1 MEQPVIK
8 EGTLALID
16 TFAYLFRSYYMS
28 AKNKPL
34 TNDKGFPTG
43 LLTGLVGMVK
53 KFYKDR
59 KNMPFIVFALE
70 SQTKT
75 KRAEKLGEY
84 KQNRK
89 DAPKEMLLQIPIALE
104 WLQKMGFTCV
114 EVNGFEAD
122 DVIAS
127 LATLSPYKT
136 RIYSKDKD
144 FNQLLSDKI
153 ALFDGKTEFLAKDC
167 VEKYGILPSQ
177 FTDYQGIV
185 GDSSDNYK
193 GVKGIGSKNAKELLQ
208 QLGSLEKIY
217 ENLDLAKNLLSPKMY
232 QALIQDKGSAFL
244 SKELATLERGC
255 IKEFDFLSCAFP
267 SENPLLKIKDELKE
281 YGFISTLRD
290 LENSPT
296 PLILENTPLLDS
308 MPILENAPIL
318 DSVPILENAPILDS
332 VPASDNAPK
341 KSRMIVLESA
351 APLNAFLE
359 KLKNPNARVF
369 MRLVLNKE
377 KKVLAL
383 AFLLQDQGY
392 FLPLEEALFSP
403 FSLEFLENAFSQM
416 LQHAQIVGHD
426 LKPLLSFLKAKYQVP
441 LENIRIQDTQIL
453 AFLKNPEKVGFD
465 EVLRE
470 YLKEELIPHEKIK
483 DFKAKA
489 EKSEQLNTELNA
501 LKRLCEYFETGGL
514 EEGLLT
520 LARDIETP
528 FVKVLMDME
537 FQGFKIDAP
546 YFKRLEQEFKD
557 ELKVLERQILDLI
570 GVDFNLNSP
579 KQLGEVLY
587 EKLGLPKNKS
597 HSTDEKNLLKILDK
611 HPSIALILEYRELN
625 KLFNTY
631 TTPLLRLKDK
641 DDKIHTTFIQTGT
654 ATGRLSSHSPNLQ
667 NIPVRSPKGLLIR
680 KGFIASS
687 KEYCL
692 LGVDYSQIELRLL
705 AHFSQ
710 DKDLMEAFLK
720 GRDIHLETS
729 KALFG
734 GDLAKEKRSIAK
746 SINFGL
752 VYGMGSKKL
761 SETLNIP
768 LNEAKSYIEAYFKRF
783 PSIKDYLN
791 RMKEEIL
798 KTSKAFTLLGRYRVF
813 DFTGANDY
821 VKGNY
826 LREGVNAI
834 FQGSASDL
842 LKLGMLKVSERF
854 KNNPSVRLL
863 LQVHDEL
870 IFEIEEKNA
879 PELQQEIQRILNDE
893 VYPLRVP
900 LETSAFV
907 ANRWN
912 ELKG

>member
-1 MEQPVIK
+1 MEEPVIK

-16 TFAYLFRSYYMS
+16 TFAYLFRSYYMG

-34 TNDKGFPTG
+34 TNVKGFPTG

-53 KFYKDR
+53 KFYKDK

-114 EVNGFEAD
+114 EVSGFEAD

-208 QLGSLEKIY
+208 RLGSLEKIY

-232 QALIQDKGSAFL
+232 QALIQDKESAFL

-255 IKEFDFLSCAFP
+255 IKEFDFSSCAFP

-290 LENSPT
+290 LENSPM
-296 PLILENTPLLDS
+296 PLILDNTPT
-308 MPILENAPIL
+308 
-318 DSVPILENAPILDS
+318 
-332 VPASDNAPK
+332 SDNAPK
-341 KSRMIVLESA
+341 KSRLIVLENTAFLS
-351 APLNAFLE
+351 AFLE
-359 KLKNPNARVF
+359 KLKNSNARIF
-369 MRLVLNKE
+369 MRLVLDKE

-383 AFLLQDQGY
+383 AFLYEDQGY

-403 FSLEFLENAFSQM
+403 FSLEFLQNAFFKM
-416 LQHAQIVGHD
+416 LQHAQIIGHD
-426 LKPLLSFLKAKYQVP
+426 LKPLLSFLKAKYQVS
-441 LENIRIQDTQIL
+441 LEDIRIQDTQIL

-465 EVLRE
+465 EVLKQ
-470 YLKEELIPHEKIK
+470 YLKEEWIPHEKIK
-483 DFKAKA
+483 DFKTKSKA
-489 EKSEQLNTELNA
+489 GKLEQLDRELNA
-501 LKRLCEYFETGGL
+501 LKRLCEYFEKGGL
-514 EEGLLT
+514 EEGLLA
-520 LARDIETP
+520 LAREVETP
-528 FVKVLMDME
+528 FMKVLMGME
-537 FQGFKIDAP
+537 FQGFKIDAS
-546 YFKRLEQEFKD
+546 YFKHLEQEFKN
-557 ELKVLERQILDLI
+557 ELHVLERQILELI

-579 KQLGEVLY
+579 KQLSEILY
-587 EKLGLPKNKS
+587 EKLELPKNKS
-597 HSTDEKNLLKILDK
+597 HSTDEKSLLKILDK

-710 DKDLMEAFLK
+710 DKDLMDAFLK

-734 GDLAKEKRSIAK
+734 EDLAKEKRSIAK

-768 LNEAKSYIEAYFKRF
+768 LNEAKSYTEAYFRRF

-821 VKGNY
+821 IKGNY

-879 PELQQEIQRILNDE
+879 LELQQEIQRILNDE

-900 LETSAFV
+900 LETSAFI
-907 ANRWN
+907 AKRWN

>member
-28 AKNKPL
+28 AKTKPL

-296 PLILENTPLLDS
+296 PLIVENTP
-308 MPILENAPIL
+308 ILNNAPTS
-318 DSVPILENAPILDS
+318 DSV
-332 VPASDNAPK
+332 PK
-341 KSRMIVLESA
+341 KSRLIVLENT
-351 APLNAFLE
+351 APLSVFLE

-369 MRLVLNKE
+369 MRLVLDKD
-377 KKVLAL
+377 KKILAL

-403 FSLEFLENAFSQM
+403 FSLEFLQNAFSQI
-416 LQHAQIVGHD
+416 LQHAQIIGHD
-426 LKPLLSFLKAKYQVP
+426 LKPLLSFLKAKYQVS

-465 EVLRE
+465 EVLKE
-470 YLKEELIPHEKIK
+470 YLKEYLIPHEKIK
-483 DFKAKA
+483 DFKTKA
-489 EKSEQLNTELNA
+489 EKLELLSVELNA
-501 LKRLCEYFETGGL
+501 LKRLCEYFEKGGL
-514 EEGLLT
+514 EENLLS
-520 LARDIETP
+520 LARGIETP
-528 FVKVLMDME
+528 FMKVLMGME

-557 ELKVLERQILDLI
+557 ELNILECQILDLI

-587 EKLGLPKNKS
+587 DKLGLPKNKS

-611 HPSIALILEYRELN
+611 HPSIPLILEYRELN

-768 LNEAKSYIEAYFKRF
+768 LSEAKSYIEAYFKRF

-900 LETSAFV
+900 LETSAFI
-907 ANRWN
+907 AKRWN

>member
-1 MEQPVIK
+1 MEEPVIK

-53 KFYKDR
+53 KFYKDK

-104 WLQKMGFTCV
+104 WLQKMGFICV
-114 EVNGFEAD
+114 EVSGFEAD

-153 ALFDGKTEFLAKDC
+153 ALFDGKTEFLVKDC

-185 GDSSDNYK
+185 GDSSDNYR

-208 QLGSLEKIY
+208 RLGSLEKIY

-255 IKEFDFLSCAFP
+255 IKEFDFSSCAFP

-296 PLILENTPLLDS
+296 PLILDNAPLL
-308 MPILENAPIL
+308 
-318 DSVPILENAPILDS
+318 
-332 VPASDNAPK
+332 DNAPK
-341 KSRMIVLESA
+341 KSRLIVLENTAFLS
-351 APLNAFLE
+351 AFLE
-359 KLKNPNARVF
+359 KLKKTNARIF
-369 MRLVLNKE
+369 MRLVLDKE

-383 AFLLQDQGY
+383 AFLYENQGY

-403 FSLEFLENAFSQM
+403 FSLEFLQNAFFKI
-416 LQHAQIVGHD
+416 LQHAQIIGHD
-426 LKPLLSFLKAKYQVP
+426 LKPLLSFLKAKYQVS

-465 EVLRE
+465 EVLKE
-470 YLKEELIPHEKIK
+470 YLKEELVPHEKIK
-483 DFKAKA
+483 DFKTKSKA
-489 EKSEQLNTELNA
+489 VKLEQLDMELNA
-501 LKRLCEYFETGGL
+501 LKRLCEYFEKGGL
-514 EEGLLT
+514 EEGLLA
-520 LARDIETP
+520 LAREVETP
-528 FVKVLMDME
+528 FVKVLMGME

-546 YFKRLEQEFKD
+546 YFKRLEQEFKN
-557 ELKVLERQILDLI
+557 ELHVLERQILELI
-570 GVDFNLNSP
+570 GANFNLNSP
-579 KQLGEVLY
+579 KQLSEVLY
-587 EKLGLPKNKS
+587 EKLELPKNKS
-597 HSTDEKNLLKILDK
+597 RSTDEKSLLKILDK

-710 DKDLMEAFLK
+710 DKDLMDAFLK

-900 LETSAFV
+900 LETSAFI
-907 ANRWN
+907 AKRWN

>member
-75 KRAEKLGEY
+75 KRSEKLGEY

-153 ALFDGKTEFLAKDC
+153 ALFDGKTEFLVKDC

-193 GVKGIGSKNAKELLQ
+193 GIKGIGSKNAKELLQ
-208 QLGSLEKIY
+208 RLGSLEKIY
-217 ENLDLAKNLLSPKMY
+217 ENLGLAKNLLSPKMY
-232 QALIQDKGSAFL
+232 QALIQDKESAFL

-296 PLILENTPLLDS
+296 PLILEN
-308 MPILENAPIL
+308 A
-318 DSVPILENAPILDS
+318 
-332 VPASDNAPK
+332 PASDSAPK
-341 KSRMIVLESA
+341 KSYLIVLENT
-351 APLNAFLE
+351 APLSMFLE

-369 MRLVLNKE
+369 MRLVLDKE

-383 AFLLQDQGY
+383 AFLYEDQGY

-403 FSLEFLENAFSQM
+403 FSLEFLQNAFSQM
-416 LQHAQIVGHD
+416 LQHAQIIGHD
-426 LKPLLSFLKAKYQVP
+426 LKPLLSFLKAKYQVS

-465 EVLRE
+465 EVLKE
-470 YLKEELIPHEKIK
+470 YLKEELVPHEKIK
-483 DFKAKA
+483 DFKIKA
-489 EKSEQLNTELNA
+489 EKLELLSVELNA
-501 LKRLCEYFETGGL
+501 LKRLCEYFEKGGL
-514 EEGLLT
+514 EENLLSW
-520 LARDIETP
+520 AREVETP
-528 FVKVLMDME
+528 FMKVLMGME

-546 YFKRLEQEFKD
+546 YFKRLEQEFKN
-557 ELKVLERQILDLI
+557 ELHVLERQILDLI
-570 GVDFNLNSP
+570 GMDFNLNSP

-587 EKLGLPKNKS
+587 DKLGLSKNKS

-734 GDLAKEKRSIAK
+734 EELAKEKRSIAK

-768 LNEAKSYIEAYFKRF
+768 LSEAKSYIEAYFKRF

-791 RMKEEIL
+791 GMREEIL

-813 DFTGANDY
+813 DFTGVNDY

-879 PELQQEIQRILNDE
+879 LELQQEIQRILNDE

-900 LETSAFV
+900 LETSTFV
-907 ANRWN
+907 AKRWN
-912 ELKG
+912 ELKD

>member
-208 QLGSLEKIY
+208 RLGSLEKIY

-232 QALIQDKGSAFL
+232 QALIHDKGSAFL

-290 LENSPT
+290 LENSP
-296 PLILENTPLLDS
+296 LIV
-308 MPILENAPIL
+308 ENAPIS
-318 DSVPILENAPILDS
+318 DSVPILENAPALDS
-332 VPASDNAPK
+332 APK
-341 KSRMIVLESA
+341 KSCMIVLESA
-351 APLNAFLE
+351 EPLSMFLE

-369 MRLVLNKE
+369 MRLVLDKE

-403 FSLEFLENAFSQM
+403 FSLEFLQNAFSQI
-416 LQHAQIVGHD
+416 LQHAQIIGHD

-453 AFLKNPEKVGFD
+453 AFLKNPERVGFD

-470 YLKEELIPHEKIK
+470 YLKEDLIPHEKIK
-483 DFKAKA
+483 DFKTTSKA
-489 EKSEQLNTELNA
+489 EKLELLSVELNA
-501 LKRLCEYFETGGL
+501 LKRLCEYFEKGGL
-514 EEGLLT
+514 EEGLLA
-520 LARDIETP
+520 LAREVETP
-528 FVKVLMDME
+528 FMKVLMGME

-546 YFKRLEQEFKD
+546 YFKRLEQEFKN
-557 ELKVLERQILDLI
+557 ELNVLERQILDLI
-570 GVDFNLNSP
+570 GMDFNLNSP

-587 EKLGLPKNKS
+587 DKLGLPKNKS

-611 HPSIALILEYRELN
+611 HPSIPLILEYRELN

-791 RMKEEIL
+791 GMKEEIL

-879 PELQQEIQRILNDE
+879 IELQQEIQRILNDE

-907 ANRWN
+907 ASRWN

>member
-1 MEQPVIK
+1 MEEPVIK

-114 EVNGFEAD
+114 EVSGFEAD

-153 ALFDGKTEFLAKDC
+153 TLFDGKTEFLAKDC

-208 QLGSLEKIY
+208 RLGSLEKIY

-232 QALIQDKGSAFL
+232 QALIQDKESAFL

-296 PLILENTPLLDS
+296 PLILDNTPLLDNTS
-308 MPILENAPIL
+308 
-318 DSVPILENAPILDS
+318 
-332 VPASDNAPK
+332 ASDNAPK
-341 KSRMIVLESA
+341 KSRMIVLENTE
-351 APLNAFLE
+351 PLSAFLE
-359 KLKNPNARVF
+359 KLKKTNARIF
-369 MRLVLNKE
+369 MRLALDKE

-383 AFLLQDQGY
+383 AFLLEDQGY

-403 FSLEFLENAFSQM
+403 FSLEFLQNAFSQM
-416 LQHAQIVGHD
+416 LQHAQIIGHD
-426 LKPLLSFLKAKYQVP
+426 LKPLLSFLKAKYQVS

-465 EVLRE
+465 EVLKE
-470 YLKEELIPHEKIK
+470 YLKEEWIPHEKIK
-483 DFKAKA
+483 DFKTKSKA
-489 EKSEQLNTELNA
+489 GKLEQLDMELNA
-501 LKRLCEYFETGGL
+501 LKRLCEYFEQGGL
-514 EEGLLT
+514 EENLLA
-520 LARDIETP
+520 LAREVETP
-528 FVKVLMDME
+528 FIKVLMGME

-546 YFKRLEQEFKD
+546 YFKRLEQEFKN
-557 ELKVLERQILDLI
+557 ELHVLERQILELI

-579 KQLGEVLY
+579 KQLSEILY
-587 EKLGLPKNKS
+587 EKLELPQNKS
-597 HSTDEKNLLKILDK
+597 HSTDEKSLLKILDK

-710 DKDLMEAFLK
+710 DRDLMDAFLK

-734 GDLAKEKRSIAK
+734 EDLAKEKRSIAK

-821 VKGNY
+821 IKGNY

-879 PELQQEIQRILNDE
+879 LELQQEIQRILNDE

-900 LETSAFV
+900 LETSAFM
-907 ANRWN
+907 AKRWN

>member
-34 TNDKGFPTG
+34 TNVKGFPTG

-122 DVIAS
+122 DVIAT

-193 GVKGIGSKNAKELLQ
+193 GIKGIGSKNAKELLQ

-296 PLILENTPLLDS
+296 PLIV
-308 MPILENAPIL
+308 ENAPIS
-318 DSVPILENAPILDS
+318 DSTLILDN
-332 VPASDNAPK
+332 VPTLDNAPK

-351 APLNAFLE
+351 EPLSMFLE

-369 MRLVLNKE
+369 MRLVLDKE

-416 LQHAQIVGHD
+416 LQHACIIGHD
-426 LKPLLSFLKAKYQVP
+426 LKPLLSFLKAKYQVS
-441 LENIRIQDTQIL
+441 LENIHIQDTQIL

-470 YLKEELIPHEKIK
+470 YLKEDLILHEKIK
-483 DFKAKA
+483 DFKTTSKA
-489 EKSEQLNTELNA
+489 EKLELLSVELSA
-501 LKRLCEYFETGGL
+501 LKRLCEYFEKGGL
-514 EEGLLT
+514 EEGLLA
-520 LARDIETP
+520 LASGVETP
-528 FVKVLMDME
+528 FMKVLMGME

-546 YFKRLEQEFKD
+546 YFKRLEQEFKN
-557 ELKVLERQILDLI
+557 ELHVLERQILDLI

-587 EKLGLPKNKS
+587 DKLGLPKNKS

-734 GDLAKEKRSIAK
+734 EDLAKEKRSIAK

-821 VKGNY
+821 IKGNY

>member
-1 MEQPVIK
+1 MEEPVIK

-53 KFYKDR
+53 KFYKDK

-70 SQTKT
+70 SQIKT

-104 WLQKMGFTCV
+104 WLQKMGFVCV
-114 EVNGFEAD
+114 EVSGFEAD

-208 QLGSLEKIY
+208 RLGSLEKIY

-232 QALIQDKGSAFL
+232 QALIQDKESAFL

-255 IKEFDFLSCAFP
+255 IKEFDFSSCAFP

-281 YGFISTLRD
+281 YSFISTLRD

-296 PLILENTPLLDS
+296 PLILDNAPLLENTP
-308 MPILENAPIL
+308 
-318 DSVPILENAPILDS
+318 
-332 VPASDNAPK
+332 ASENAPK
-341 KSRMIVLESA
+341 KSRMIVLENTELLS
-351 APLNAFLE
+351 AFLE
-359 KLKNPNARVF
+359 KLKKTNARIF
-369 MRLVLNKE
+369 MRLVLDKE

-383 AFLLQDQGY
+383 AFLLEDQGY

-403 FSLEFLENAFSQM
+403 FSLEFLQNAFFKM
-416 LQHAQIVGHD
+416 LQHAQIIGHD
-426 LKPLLSFLKAKYQVP
+426 LKPLLSFLKAKYQVS
-441 LENIRIQDTQIL
+441 LEDIRIQDTQIL

-465 EVLRE
+465 EVLKQ

-483 DFKAKA
+483 DFKTKSKA
-489 EKSEQLNTELNA
+489 EKLEQLDMELNA
-501 LKRLCEYFETGGL
+501 LKRLCEYFEKGGL
-514 EEGLLT
+514 EEGLLA
-520 LARDIETP
+520 LAREVETP
-528 FVKVLMDME
+528 FVKVLMGME

-546 YFKRLEQEFKD
+546 YFKRLEQEFKN
-557 ELKVLERQILDLI
+557 ELHVLERQILELI

-579 KQLGEVLY
+579 KQLSEILY
-587 EKLGLPKNKS
+587 EKLELPQNKS
-597 HSTDEKNLLKILDK
+597 HSTDEKSLLKILDK

-710 DKDLMEAFLK
+710 DKDLMDAFLK

-734 GDLAKEKRSIAK
+734 EDLAKEKRSIAK

-821 VKGNY
+821 IKGNY

-879 PELQQEIQRILNDE
+879 LELQQEIQRILNDE

-900 LETSAFV
+900 LETSAFI
-907 ANRWN
+907 AKRWN

>member
-53 KFYKDR
+53 KFYKDK

-70 SQTKT
+70 SQIKT

-114 EVNGFEAD
+114 EVSGFEAD

-290 LENSPT
+290 LENSPA
-296 PLILENTPLLDS
+296 PLILD
-308 MPILENAPIL
+308 NAPAL
-318 DSVPILENAPILDS
+318 DNAPTL
-332 VPASDNAPK
+332 DNAPK

-351 APLNAFLE
+351 APLSAFLE
-359 KLKNPNARVF
+359 KLEKTNARIF
-369 MRLVLNKE
+369 MRLVLDKE

-383 AFLLQDQGY
+383 AFLYENQGY

-403 FSLEFLENAFSQM
+403 FSSEFLQNAFSQM
-416 LQHAQIVGHD
+416 LQHAQIIGHD
-426 LKPLLSFLKAKYQVP
+426 LKPLLSFLKAKYQVS

-465 EVLRE
+465 EVLKE
-470 YLKEELIPHEKIK
+470 YLKEELILHETIK
-483 DFKAKA
+483 DFKTKSKA
-489 EKSEQLNTELNA
+489 EKSEQLGMELNA
-501 LKRLCEYFETGGL
+501 LKRLCAYFEKGGL
-514 EEGLLT
+514 EEGLLA
-520 LARDIETP
+520 LAREVETP
-528 FVKVLMDME
+528 FMKVLMGME
-537 FQGFKIDAP
+537 FQGFKIDVP
-546 YFKRLEQEFKD
+546 YFKRLEQEFKN
-557 ELKVLERQILDLI
+557 ELHVLERQILDLI

-579 KQLGEVLY
+579 KQLSEILY
-587 EKLGLPKNKS
+587 ERLELPQNKS
-597 HSTDEKNLLKILDK
+597 HSTDEKSLLKILDK

-667 NIPVRSPKGLLIR
+667 NIPVRSSKGLLIR

-734 GDLAKEKRSIAK
+734 EELAKEKRSIAK

-879 PELQQEIQRILNDE
+879 LELQQEIQRILNDE

-907 ANRWN
+907 AKRWN

>member
-75 KRAEKLGEY
+75 KRSEKLGEY

-104 WLQKMGFTCV
+104 WLQKMGFVCV

-208 QLGSLEKIY
+208 RLGSLEKIY

-255 IKEFDFLSCAFP
+255 IKEFDFLSCTFP

-290 LENSPT
+290 LENSP
-296 PLILENTPLLDS
+296 LIVD
-308 MPILENAPIL
+308 NAPIL
-318 DSVPILENAPILDS
+318 DNASAL
-332 VPASDNAPK
+332 DNAPK
-341 KSRMIVLESA
+341 KSCMIVLENT
-351 APLNAFLE
+351 APFSMFLE

-369 MRLVLNKE
+369 MRLVLDKD
-377 KKVLAL
+377 KKILAL
-383 AFLLQDQGY
+383 AFLSQDQGY

-416 LQHAQIVGHD
+416 LKHAQIIGHD
-426 LKPLLSFLKAKYQVP
+426 LKPLLSFLKAKYQVS

-465 EVLRE
+465 EALKE
-470 YLKEELIPHEKIK
+470 YLKEDLIPHEKIK
-483 DFKAKA
+483 DFKTKA
-489 EKSEQLNTELNA
+489 EKLELLSVELNA

-514 EEGLLT
+514 EEDLLT
-520 LARDIETP
+520 LAKEIETP
-528 FVKVLMDME
+528 FMKVLMGME

-546 YFKRLEQEFKD
+546 YFKRLEQEFKN
-557 ELKVLERQILDLI
+557 ELHVLERQILDLI

-579 KQLGEVLY
+579 KQLSEILY

-761 SETLNIP
+761 SETLNIS

-821 VKGNY
+821 IKGNY

-854 KNNPSVRLL
+854 KNNLSVRLL

-900 LETSAFV
+900 LETSAFI
-907 ANRWN
+907 AKRWN

>member
-28 AKNKPL
+28 AKTKPL
-34 TNDKGFPTG
+34 TNVKGFPTG

-53 KFYKDR
+53 KFYKDK

-114 EVNGFEAD
+114 EVSGFEAD

-217 ENLDLAKNLLSPKMY
+217 ENLELAKNLLSPKMY

-255 IKEFDFLSCAFP
+255 IQEFDFLSCAFP

-296 PLILENTPLLDS
+296 PFIV
-308 MPILENAPIL
+308 ENAPTL
-318 DSVPILENAPILDS
+318 DNASALE
-332 VPASDNAPK
+332 NAPK
-341 KSRMIVLESA
+341 KSCMIVLESA
-351 APLNAFLE
+351 EPLSMFLE
-359 KLKNPNARVF
+359 KLKNSNARVF
-369 MRLVLNKE
+369 ARLVLNKE

-383 AFLLQDQGY
+383 AFLLQEQGY

-403 FSLEFLENAFSQM
+403 FSLEFLQNAFSQM
-416 LQHAQIVGHD
+416 LQHACIIGHD
-426 LKPLLSFLKAKYQVP
+426 LKPLLSFLKAKYQVS

-470 YLKEELIPHEKIK
+470 YLKEELVPHEKIK
-483 DFKAKA
+483 DFKTKSKV
-489 EKSEQLNTELNA
+489 EKLELLSMELNA
-501 LKRLCEYFETGGL
+501 LKRLCEYFEKGGL
-514 EEGLLT
+514 EEGLLA
-520 LARDIETP
+520 LASGVETP
-528 FVKVLMDME
+528 FMKVLMGME
-537 FQGFKIDAP
+537 FQGFKIDAL
-546 YFKRLEQEFKD
+546 YFKRLEQEFKN
-557 ELKVLERQILDLI
+557 ELHVLERQILDLI

-579 KQLGEVLY
+579 KQLSEVLY
-587 EKLGLPKNKS
+587 ERLGLPKNKS

-761 SETLNIP
+761 SETLNIS

-813 DFTGANDY
+813 DFNGVNDY
-821 VKGNY
+821 IKGNY

>member
-1 MEQPVIK
+1 MEEPVIK

-53 KFYKDR
+53 KFYKDK

-167 VEKYGILPSQ
+167 VKKYGILPSQ

-208 QLGSLEKIY
+208 RLGSLEKIY

-232 QALIQDKGSAFL
+232 QALIQDKESAFL

-255 IKEFDFLSCAFP
+255 IKEFDFSSCAFP

-296 PLILENTPLLDS
+296 ALILDNTPLLDNT
-308 MPILENAPIL
+308 L
-318 DSVPILENAPILDS
+318 
-332 VPASDNAPK
+332 ASDSTPK
-341 KSRMIVLESA
+341 KSRLIVLENT
-351 APLNAFLE
+351 APLSAFLE
-359 KLKNPNARVF
+359 KLENSNARIF
-369 MRLVLNKE
+369 MRLVLDKE

-383 AFLLQDQGY
+383 AFLLEDQGY

-403 FSLEFLENAFSQM
+403 FSLEFLQNAFSQM

-465 EVLRE
+465 EVLKE
-470 YLKEELIPHEKIK
+470 YLKEDLIPHEKIK

-489 EKSEQLNTELNA
+489 EKLELLSVELNA
-501 LKRLCEYFETGGL
+501 LKRLCEYFEKGGL
-514 EEGLLT
+514 EENLLA
-520 LARDIETP
+520 LARGVETP
-528 FVKVLMDME
+528 FMKVLMGME

-587 EKLGLPKNKS
+587 EKLGLHQNKS
-597 HSTDEKNLLKILDK
+597 RSTDEKSLLKILDK

-734 GDLAKEKRSIAK
+734 EDLAKKKRSIAK

-761 SETLNIP
+761 SETLNIS

-821 VKGNY
+821 IKGNY

-834 FQGSASDL
+834 FQGSTSDL

-879 PELQQEIQRILNDE
+879 LELQQEIQRILNDE

>member
-114 EVNGFEAD
+114 EMSGFEAD

-153 ALFDGKTEFLAKDC
+153 TLFDGKTEFLAKDC

-193 GVKGIGSKNAKELLQ
+193 GVKGIGNKNAKELLQ

-232 QALIQDKGSAFL
+232 QALIQDKESAFL
-244 SKELATLERGC
+244 SKELATLEREC
-255 IKEFDFLSCAFP
+255 IKEFDFSSCAFP

-290 LENSPT
+290 LENSP
-296 PLILENTPLLDS
+296 LIVENAPTLDNA
-308 MPILENAPIL
+308 PALDNAPIL
-318 DSVPILENAPILDS
+318 
-332 VPASDNAPK
+332 DNAPK

-351 APLNAFLE
+351 EPLSMFLE

-369 MRLVLNKE
+369 ARLVLDKE

-403 FSLEFLENAFSQM
+403 FSLEFLQNAFSQI
-416 LQHAQIVGHD
+416 LQHACIIGHD
-426 LKPLLSFLKAKYQVP
+426 LKPLLSFLKAKYQVS

-465 EVLRE
+465 EALKE
-470 YLKEELIPHEKIK
+470 YLKEDLIPHEKIK
-483 DFKAKA
+483 DFKTTSKA
-489 EKSEQLNTELNA
+489 EKSELLSVELNA
-501 LKRLCEYFETGGL
+501 LKRLCEYFEKGGL

-520 LARDIETP
+520 LASGIETP
-528 FVKVLMDME
+528 FVKVLMGME

-546 YFKRLEQEFKD
+546 YFKRLEQEFKN
-557 ELKVLERQILDLI
+557 ELNVLERQILDLI

-579 KQLGEVLY
+579 KQLSEVLY

-611 HPSIALILEYRELN
+611 HPSIPLILEYRELN

-734 GDLAKEKRSIAK
+734 EDLAKEKRSIAK

-768 LNEAKSYIEAYFKRF
+768 LSEAKSYIEAYFKRF

-791 RMKEEIL
+791 GMREEIL

-900 LETSAFV
+900 LETSAFI
-907 ANRWN
+907 AKRWN

>member
-53 KFYKDR
+53 KFYKDK

-104 WLQKMGFTCV
+104 WLQKMGFVCV

-208 QLGSLEKIY
+208 RLGSLEKIY

-232 QALIQDKGSAFL
+232 QALIQDKESAFL

-255 IKEFDFLSCAFP
+255 IKEFDFSSCAFP

-296 PLILENTPLLDS
+296 PLILENTPLL
-308 MPILENAPIL
+308 E
-318 DSVPILENAPILDS
+318 
-332 VPASDNAPK
+332 NAPK
-341 KSRMIVLESA
+341 KSRMIVLENTE
-351 APLNAFLE
+351 PLSAFLE
-359 KLKNPNARVF
+359 KLKKTNARIF
-369 MRLVLNKE
+369 MRLVLDKE

-383 AFLLQDQGY
+383 AFLLEDQGY

-403 FSLEFLENAFSQM
+403 FSLEFLQNAFSQM
-416 LQHAQIVGHD
+416 LQHVQIIGHD
-426 LKPLLSFLKAKYQVP
+426 LKPLLSFLKAKYQVS
-441 LENIRIQDTQIL
+441 LENICIQDTQIL

-465 EVLRE
+465 EVLKE
-470 YLKEELIPHEKIK
+470 YLKEEWIPHEKIK
-483 DFKAKA
+483 DFKTKSKA
-489 EKSEQLNTELNA
+489 GKLEQLDMELNA
-501 LKRLCEYFETGGL
+501 LKRLCEYFEKGGL
-514 EEGLLT
+514 EENLLA
-520 LARDIETP
+520 LAREVETP
-528 FVKVLMDME
+528 FIKVLMGME

-546 YFKRLEQEFKD
+546 YFKRLEQEFKN
-557 ELKVLERQILDLI
+557 ELHALERQILDLI

-579 KQLGEVLY
+579 KQLSEILY
-587 EKLGLPKNKS
+587 EKLELPKNKS
-597 HSTDEKNLLKILDK
+597 HSTDEKSLLKILDK

-734 GDLAKEKRSIAK
+734 EDLAKKKRSIAK

-761 SETLNIP
+761 SETLNIS

-821 VKGNY
+821 IKGNY

-879 PELQQEIQRILNDE
+879 LELQQEIQRILNDE

-900 LETSAFV
+900 LETSAFM
-907 ANRWN
+907 AKRWN

>member
-1 MEQPVIK
+1 MEQPVVK

-53 KFYKDR
+53 KFYKDK

-193 GVKGIGSKNAKELLQ
+193 GIKGIGSKNAKELLQ
-208 QLGSLEKIY
+208 RLGSLEKIY

-290 LENSPT
+290 LENSP
-296 PLILENTPLLDS
+296 LILDNATASENAPTSDNAPT
-308 MPILENAPIL
+308 LENAPTS
-318 DSVPILENAPILDS
+318 DSAPAL
-332 VPASDNAPK
+332 DNAPK
-341 KSRMIVLESA
+341 KSHLIVLESA
-351 APLNAFLE
+351 EPLSMFLE

-369 MRLVLNKE
+369 MRLVLDKE

-403 FSLEFLENAFSQM
+403 FSLEFLQNAFSQI
-416 LQHAQIVGHD
+416 LQHACIIGHD
-426 LKPLLSFLKAKYQVP
+426 LKPLLSFLKAKYQVS

-465 EVLRE
+465 EVLKE
-470 YLKEELIPHEKIK
+470 YLKEDLIPHEKIK
-483 DFKAKA
+483 DFKTTSKA
-489 EKSEQLNTELNA
+489 EKLEQLDMELNA
-501 LKRLCEYFETGGL
+501 LKRLCEYFEKGGL
-514 EEGLLT
+514 EENLLS
-520 LARDIETP
+520 LAREIETP
-528 FVKVLMDME
+528 FVKVLMGME

-546 YFKRLEQEFKD
+546 YFKRLEQEFKN
-557 ELKVLERQILDLI
+557 ELHVLERQILDLI

-587 EKLGLPKNKS
+587 EKLELPKNKS
-597 HSTDEKNLLKILDK
+597 HSTDEKSLLKILDK

-710 DKDLMEAFLK
+710 DKDLMDAFLK

-813 DFTGANDY
+813 DFTGVNDY
-821 VKGNY
+821 IKGNY

>member
-34 TNDKGFPTG
+34 TNIKGFPTG

-208 QLGSLEKIY
+208 RLGSLEKIY

-232 QALIQDKGSAFL
+232 QALIQDKASAFL
-244 SKELATLERGC
+244 SKELATLQRGC
-255 IKEFDFLSCAFP
+255 IQEFDFLSCAFP
-267 SENPLLKIKDELKE
+267 SENPLLKIKDELKK

-290 LENSPT
+290 LENSP
-296 PLILENTPLLDS
+296 LIA
-308 MPILENAPIL
+308 ENAPIL
-318 DSVPILENAPILDS
+318 DSTPASDNASALDNA
-332 VPASDNAPK
+332 PASDNAPK
-341 KSRMIVLESA
+341 KSRMIVLENTALLS
-351 APLNAFLE
+351 AFLE

-369 MRLVLNKE
+369 MRLVLDKD

-383 AFLLQDQGY
+383 AFLFKDQGY

-416 LQHAQIVGHD
+416 LQHVQIVGHD

-465 EVLRE
+465 EVLKE

-483 DFKAKA
+483 DFKTTSKA
-489 EKSEQLNTELNA
+489 EKLELLSVELNA
-501 LKRLCEYFETGGL
+501 LKRLCEYFEKGGL

-528 FVKVLMDME
+528 FMKVLMGME

-546 YFKRLEQEFKD
+546 YFKRLEQEFKN

-587 EKLGLPKNKS
+587 EKLELPKNKS
-597 HSTDEKNLLKILDK
+597 HSTDEKSLLKILDK

-734 GDLAKEKRSIAK
+734 GELAKEKRSIAK

-813 DFTGANDY
+813 DFTGVNDY
-821 VKGNY
+821 IKGNY

>member
-1 MEQPVIK
+1 MEEPVIK

-114 EVNGFEAD
+114 EVSGFEAD

-208 QLGSLEKIY
+208 RLGSLEKIY
-217 ENLDLAKNLLSPKMY
+217 ENLDLVKNLLSPKMY

-255 IKEFDFLSCAFP
+255 IKEFDFSSCAFP

-296 PLILENTPLLDS
+296 PLILDNAPLLENT
-308 MPILENAPIL
+308 
-318 DSVPILENAPILDS
+318 
-332 VPASDNAPK
+332 PASDNAPK
-341 KSRMIVLESA
+341 KSRLIVLENIE
-351 APLNAFLE
+351 PLSAFLE
-359 KLKNPNARVF
+359 KLEKTNARIF
-369 MRLVLNKE
+369 MRLVLDKE

-383 AFLLQDQGY
+383 AFLLEDQGY

-403 FSLEFLENAFSQM
+403 FSLEFLQNAFFKM
-416 LQHAQIVGHD
+416 LQHAQIIGHD
-426 LKPLLSFLKAKYQVP
+426 LKPLLSFLKAKYQVS

-465 EVLRE
+465 EVLKE
-470 YLKEELIPHEKIK
+470 YLKEEWIPHEKIK
-483 DFKAKA
+483 DFKTKSKA
-489 EKSEQLNTELNA
+489 GKLEQLDMELNA
-501 LKRLCEYFETGGL
+501 LKRLCEYFEKGGL
-514 EEGLLT
+514 EEGLLA
-520 LARDIETP
+520 LAREVETP
-528 FVKVLMDME
+528 FVKVLMGME

-546 YFKRLEQEFKD
+546 YFKRLEQEFKN
-557 ELKVLERQILDLI
+557 ELHVLERQILDLI

-579 KQLGEVLY
+579 KQLSEILY
-587 EKLGLPKNKS
+587 EKLELPKNKS
-597 HSTDEKNLLKILDK
+597 RSTDEKSLLKILDK

-710 DKDLMEAFLK
+710 DKDLMDAFLK

-734 GDLAKEKRSIAK
+734 EDLAKEKRSIAK

-813 DFTGANDY
+813 DFTGTNDY
-821 VKGNY
+821 IKGNY

-879 PELQQEIQRILNDE
+879 LELQQEIQRILNDE

-900 LETSAFV
+900 LETSTFM

>member
-1 MEQPVIK
+1 MEEPVIK

-53 KFYKDR
+53 KFYKDK

-114 EVNGFEAD
+114 EVSGFEAD

-208 QLGSLEKIY
+208 RLGSLEKIY

-255 IKEFDFLSCAFP
+255 IKEFDFSSCAFP

-296 PLILENTPLLDS
+296 PLILDNTPL
-308 MPILENAPIL
+308 
-318 DSVPILENAPILDS
+318 
-332 VPASDNAPK
+332 SDNAPK
-341 KSRMIVLESA
+341 KSRMIVLENTE
-351 APLNAFLE
+351 PLSAFLE
-359 KLKNPNARVF
+359 KLKKTNVRIF
-369 MRLVLNKE
+369 MRLVLDKE

-383 AFLLQDQGY
+383 AFLYEDQGY

-403 FSLEFLENAFSQM
+403 FSLEFLQNAFSQM
-416 LQHAQIVGHD
+416 LQHAQIIGHD
-426 LKPLLSFLKAKYQVP
+426 LKPLLSFLKAKYQVS

-465 EVLRE
+465 EVLKE
-470 YLKEELIPHEKIK
+470 YLKEEWIPHEKIK
-483 DFKAKA
+483 DFKTKSKA
-489 EKSEQLNTELNA
+489 GKLEQLDRELNA
-501 LKRLCEYFETGGL
+501 LKRLCEYFEKGGL
-514 EEGLLT
+514 EEGLLA
-520 LARDIETP
+520 LAREVETP
-528 FVKVLMDME
+528 FMKVLMGME

-557 ELKVLERQILDLI
+557 ELHVLERQILDLI

-579 KQLGEVLY
+579 KQLSEILY
-587 EKLGLPKNKS
+587 EKLELPKSKS
-597 HSTDEKNLLKILDK
+597 RSTDEKSLLKILDK

-710 DKDLMEAFLK
+710 DKDLIDAFLK

-734 GDLAKEKRSIAK
+734 EDLAKEKRSIAK

-813 DFTGANDY
+813 DFTGTNDY
-821 VKGNY
+821 IKGNY

-879 PELQQEIQRILNDE
+879 LELQQEIQRILNDE

-900 LETSAFV
+900 LETSTFIAK
-907 ANRWN
+907 RWN

>member
-1 MEQPVIK
+1 MEELK

-34 TNDKGFPTG
+34 TNVKGFPTG

-53 KFYKDR
+53 KFYKDK

-75 KRAEKLGEY
+75 KRAEKLDEY

-114 EVNGFEAD
+114 EVSGFEAD

-167 VEKYGILPSQ
+167 VKKYGILPSQ

-208 QLGSLEKIY
+208 RLGSLEKIY

-255 IKEFDFLSCAFP
+255 IKEFDFSSCTFP

-296 PLILENTPLLDS
+296 PLILDNAPLLENTPLL
-308 MPILENAPIL
+308 
-318 DSVPILENAPILDS
+318 
-332 VPASDNAPK
+332 DNAPK
-341 KSRMIVLESA
+341 KSRMIVLENT
-351 APLNAFLE
+351 APFNAFLE
-359 KLKNPNARVF
+359 KLEKTNARIF
-369 MRLVLNKE
+369 MRLVLDKE

-383 AFLLQDQGY
+383 AFLLEDQGY

-403 FSLEFLENAFSQM
+403 FSLEFLQNAFFKI
-416 LQHAQIVGHD
+416 LQHACIVGHD
-426 LKPLLSFLKAKYQVP
+426 LKPLLSFLKAKYQVS

-465 EVLRE
+465 EVLKE
-470 YLKEELIPHEKIK
+470 YLKEEWIPHEKIK
-483 DFKAKA
+483 DFKTKSKA
-489 EKSEQLNTELNA
+489 GKLELLSVELNA
-501 LKRLCEYFETGGL
+501 LKRLCEYFEKGGL
-514 EEGLLT
+514 EEGLLA
-520 LARDIETP
+520 LAREVETP
-528 FVKVLMDME
+528 FMKVLMGME
-537 FQGFKIDAP
+537 FQGFKIDALH
-546 YFKRLEQEFKD
+546 FKRLEQEFKN
-557 ELKVLERQILDLI
+557 ELHVLERQILELI

-579 KQLGEVLY
+579 KQLSEILY
-587 EKLGLPKNKS
+587 EKLELPKNKS
-597 HSTDEKNLLKILDK
+597 HSTDEKSLLKILDK

-710 DKDLMEAFLK
+710 DKDLMDAFLK

-734 GDLAKEKRSIAK
+734 EDLAKEKRSIAK

-813 DFTGANDY
+813 DFNGVNDY

-879 PELQQEIQRILNDE
+879 LELQQEIQRILNDE

-900 LETSAFV
+900 LETSAFI
-907 ANRWN
+907 AKRWN

>member
-1 MEQPVIK
+1 MEELK

-53 KFYKDR
+53 KFYKDK

-114 EVNGFEAD
+114 EVSGFEAD

-208 QLGSLEKIY
+208 RLGSLEKIY

-232 QALIQDKGSAFL
+232 QALIQDKESAFL

-255 IKEFDFLSCAFP
+255 IKEFDFSSCTFP

-296 PLILENTPLLDS
+296 PLILDNTPT
-308 MPILENAPIL
+308 LENM
-318 DSVPILENAPILDS
+318 
-332 VPASDNAPK
+332 PASDNAPK
-341 KSRMIVLESA
+341 KSRLIVLENT
-351 APLNAFLE
+351 APLSAFLE
-359 KLKNPNARVF
+359 KLKNSKARIF
-369 MRLVLNKE
+369 MRLVLDKE

-383 AFLLQDQGY
+383 AFLYEDQGY

-403 FSLEFLENAFSQM
+403 FSLEFLQNAFFKM
-416 LQHAQIVGHD
+416 LQHVQIIGHD
-426 LKPLLSFLKAKYQVP
+426 LKPLLSFLKAKYQVS

-465 EVLRE
+465 EVLKQ
-470 YLKEELIPHEKIK
+470 YLKEELILHEKIK
-483 DFKAKA
+483 DFKTKSKA
-489 EKSEQLNTELNA
+489 GKLEQLDMELNA
-501 LKRLCEYFETGGL
+501 LKRLCEYFEKGGL
-514 EEGLLT
+514 EEGLLA
-520 LARDIETP
+520 LAREVETP
-528 FVKVLMDME
+528 FMKVLMGME

-546 YFKRLEQEFKD
+546 YFKRLEQEFKN
-557 ELKVLERQILDLI
+557 ELHVLERQILDSI
-570 GVDFNLNSP
+570 GVDFNLNSH
-579 KQLGEVLY
+579 KQLSEILY
-587 EKLGLPKNKS
+587 ERLELPQNKS
-597 HSTDEKNLLKILDK
+597 RSTDEKSLLKILDK

-710 DKDLMEAFLK
+710 DKDLMDAFLK

-734 GDLAKEKRSIAK
+734 EDLAKEKRSIAK

-821 VKGNY
+821 IKGNY

-879 PELQQEIQRILNDE
+879 LELQQEIQRILNDE

-900 LETSAFV
+900 LETSAFM
-907 ANRWN
+907 AKRWN

>member
-53 KFYKDR
+53 KFYKDK

-114 EVNGFEAD
+114 EVSGFEAD

-208 QLGSLEKIY
+208 RLGSLEKIY

-232 QALIQDKGSAFL
+232 QALIHDKESAFL

-290 LENSPT
+290 LENSP
-296 PLILENTPLLDS
+296 LIVDNASALDS
-308 MPILENAPIL
+308 TPVL
-318 DSVPILENAPILDS
+318 
-332 VPASDNAPK
+332 DNAPK
-341 KSRMIVLESA
+341 KSRMIVLENTELLSM
-351 APLNAFLE
+351 FLE

-369 MRLVLNKE
+369 VRLVLNKE

-383 AFLLQDQGY
+383 AFLLEDQGY

-403 FSLEFLENAFSQM
+403 FSLEFLQNAFSQI
-416 LQHAQIVGHD
+416 LQHAQIIGHD
-426 LKPLLSFLKAKYQVP
+426 LKPLLSFLKAKYQVS

-465 EVLRE
+465 EVLKE

-483 DFKAKA
+483 DFKTKA
-489 EKSEQLNTELNA
+489 EKLEQLDRELNA
-501 LKRLCEYFETGGL
+501 LKRLCEYFEKGGL
-514 EEGLLT
+514 EEGLLA
-520 LARDIETP
+520 LAREVETP
-528 FVKVLMDME
+528 FMKVLMGME

-546 YFKRLEQEFKD
+546 YFKRLEQEFKN
-557 ELKVLERQILDLI
+557 ELHVLERQILDLI

-587 EKLGLPKNKS
+587 ERLELPKNKS
-597 HSTDEKNLLKILDK
+597 HSTDEKSLLKILDK

-761 SETLNIP
+761 SETLNIS

-813 DFTGANDY
+813 DFNGVNDY
-821 VKGNY
+821 IKGNY

-879 PELQQEIQRILNDE
+879 PELQQEIQRILNNE
-893 VYPLRVP
+893 VYALRVP

>member
-1 MEQPVIK
+1 MEKPVIK

-53 KFYKDR
+53 KFYKDK

-114 EVNGFEAD
+114 EVSGFEAD

-208 QLGSLEKIY
+208 RLGSLEKIY

-232 QALIQDKGSAFL
+232 QALIQDKESAFL
-244 SKELATLERGC
+244 SKELATLQRGC

-296 PLILENTPLLDS
+296 PLILDNTPLL
-308 MPILENAPIL
+308 ENAP
-318 DSVPILENAPILDS
+318 V
-332 VPASDNAPK
+332 SDNAPK
-341 KSRMIVLESA
+341 KSRLIVLENTE
-351 APLNAFLE
+351 PLSAFLE
-359 KLKNPNARVF
+359 RLENSNARIF

-383 AFLLQDQGY
+383 AFLCEDQGY

-403 FSLEFLENAFSQM
+403 FSLEFLQNAFFKM
-416 LQHAQIVGHD
+416 LQHAQIIGHD
-426 LKPLLSFLKAKYQVP
+426 LKPLLSFLKAKYQVS

-465 EVLRE
+465 GVLKE
-470 YLKEELIPHEKIK
+470 YLKEEWIPHEKIK
-483 DFKAKA
+483 DFKTKSRV
-489 EKSEQLNTELNA
+489 EKLEQLDRELNA
-501 LKRLCEYFETGGL
+501 LKRLCEYFEKGGL
-514 EEGLLT
+514 EEGLLA
-520 LARDIETP
+520 LAREVETP
-528 FVKVLMDME
+528 LMKVLMSME

-546 YFKRLEQEFKD
+546 YFKRLEQEFKN
-557 ELKVLERQILDLI
+557 ELHVLERQILDLI

-579 KQLGEVLY
+579 KQLSEILY
-587 EKLGLPKNKS
+587 EKLELPQNKS
-597 HSTDEKNLLKILDK
+597 HSTDEKSLLKILDK

-710 DKDLMEAFLK
+710 DKDLMDAFLK

-734 GDLAKEKRSIAK
+734 EDLAKEKRSIAK

-761 SETLNIP
+761 SETLDIP

-821 VKGNY
+821 IKGNY

-900 LETSAFV
+900 LETSAFM
-907 ANRWN
+907 AKRWN

>member
-1 MEQPVIK
+1 MEEPVIK

-114 EVNGFEAD
+114 EVSGFEAD

-208 QLGSLEKIY
+208 RLGSLEKIY

-255 IKEFDFLSCAFP
+255 IKEFDFSSCVFP

-296 PLILENTPLLDS
+296 PLILDNAPLLENTPLL
-308 MPILENAPIL
+308 
-318 DSVPILENAPILDS
+318 
-332 VPASDNAPK
+332 DNAPK
-341 KSRMIVLESA
+341 KSRLIVLENTE
-351 APLNAFLE
+351 PLSAFLE
-359 KLKNPNARVF
+359 KLKKTNARIF
-369 MRLVLNKE
+369 MRLVLDKE

-383 AFLLQDQGY
+383 AFLYEDQGY

-403 FSLEFLENAFSQM
+403 FSLEFLQNAFFKI
-416 LQHAQIVGHD
+416 LQHAQIIGHD
-426 LKPLLSFLKAKYQVP
+426 LKPLLSFLKAKYQVS

-465 EVLRE
+465 EVLKE
-470 YLKEELIPHEKIK
+470 YLKEEWILHEKIK
-483 DFKAKA
+483 DFKTKSKA
-489 EKSEQLNTELNA
+489 GKSEQLDRELNA
-501 LKRLCEYFETGGL
+501 LKRLCEYFEKGGL
-514 EEGLLT
+514 EERLLA
-520 LARDIETP
+520 LAREVEVP
-528 FVKVLMDME
+528 FIKVLMGME

-546 YFKRLEQEFKD
+546 YFKRLEQEFKN
-557 ELKVLERQILDLI
+557 ELHVLERQILELI

-579 KQLGEVLY
+579 KQLSEILY
-587 EKLGLPKNKS
+587 EKLDLPKNKS
-597 HSTDEKNLLKILDK
+597 RSTDEKSLLKILDK

-710 DKDLMEAFLK
+710 DKDLMDAFLK

-734 GDLAKEKRSIAK
+734 EDLAKEKRSIAK

-768 LNEAKSYIEAYFKRF
+768 LNEAKSYTEAYFKRF

-813 DFTGANDY
+813 DFTGVNDY
-821 VKGNY
+821 IKGNY

-900 LETSAFV
+900 LETSAFM
-907 ANRWN
+907 AKRWN

>member
-1 MEQPVIK
+1 MEEPVIK

-53 KFYKDR
+53 KFYKDK
-59 KNMPFIVFALE
+59 KNMHFIVFALE

-114 EVNGFEAD
+114 EVSGFEAD

-208 QLGSLEKIY
+208 RLGSLEKIY

-255 IKEFDFLSCAFP
+255 IKEFDFSSCAFP

-296 PLILENTPLLDS
+296 PLILDNAPLLD
-308 MPILENAPIL
+308 NT
-318 DSVPILENAPILDS
+318 
-332 VPASDNAPK
+332 PASDNAPK
-341 KSRMIVLESA
+341 KSRMIVLENTAFLS
-351 APLNAFLE
+351 AFLE
-359 KLKNPNARVF
+359 KLEKTNARIF
-369 MRLVLNKE
+369 MRLALDKE

-383 AFLLQDQGY
+383 AFLYEDQGY

-403 FSLEFLENAFSQM
+403 FSLEFLQNAFFKI
-416 LQHAQIVGHD
+416 LQHACIIGHD
-426 LKPLLSFLKAKYQVP
+426 LKPLLSFLKAKYQVS

-465 EVLRE
+465 EVLKE
-470 YLKEELIPHEKIK
+470 YLKEEWIPHEKIK
-483 DFKAKA
+483 DFKTKSKA
-489 EKSEQLNTELNA
+489 GKLEQLDMELNA
-501 LKRLCEYFETGGL
+501 LKRLCEYFEKGGL
-514 EEGLLT
+514 EEGLLA
-520 LARDIETP
+520 LAREVETP
-528 FVKVLMDME
+528 FVKVLMGME

-546 YFKRLEQEFKD
+546 YFKRLEQEFKN
-557 ELKVLERQILDLI
+557 ELHVLERQILDLI

-579 KQLGEVLY
+579 KQLSEILY
-587 EKLGLPKNKS
+587 EKLELPQNKS
-597 HSTDEKNLLKILDK
+597 RSTDEKSLLKILDK

-667 NIPVRSPKGLLIR
+667 NIPVRSPRGLLIR

-710 DKDLMEAFLK
+710 DKDLMDAFLK

-734 GDLAKEKRSIAK
+734 EDLAKEKRSIAK

-821 VKGNY
+821 IKGNY

-879 PELQQEIQRILNDE
+879 LELQQEIQRILNDE

-900 LETSAFV
+900 LETSAFI
-907 ANRWN
+907 AKRWN

>member
-1 MEQPVIK
+1 MEELK

-75 KRAEKLGEY
+75 KRAEKLGGY

-114 EVNGFEAD
+114 EVSGFEAD

-208 QLGSLEKIY
+208 RLGSLEKIY

-255 IKEFDFLSCAFP
+255 IKEFDFSSCAFP

-281 YGFISTLRD
+281 FGFISTLRD

-296 PLILENTPLLDS
+296 PLILDTASALDNTPLL
-308 MPILENAPIL
+308 
-318 DSVPILENAPILDS
+318 
-332 VPASDNAPK
+332 DNAPK

-351 APLNAFLE
+351 VPLSAFLE
-359 KLKNPNARVF
+359 KLENSNARVF
-369 MRLVLNKE
+369 MRLVLDKE

-383 AFLLQDQGY
+383 AFLFKDQGY

-403 FSLEFLENAFSQM
+403 FSLDFLQNAFSQM
-416 LQHAQIVGHD
+416 LQHAQIIGHD
-426 LKPLLSFLKAKYQVP
+426 LKPLLSFLKAKYQVS

-465 EVLRE
+465 EVLKE

-483 DFKAKA
+483 DFKTKSKA
-489 EKSEQLNTELNA
+489 EKLERLDMELNA
-501 LKRLCEYFETGGL
+501 LKRLCEYFEKGGL
-514 EEGLLT
+514 EENLLS
-520 LARDIETP
+520 LAREIETP
-528 FVKVLMDME
+528 FVKVLMGME
-537 FQGFKIDAP
+537 FQGFKIDVP
-546 YFKRLEQEFKD
+546 YFKRLEQEFKN
-557 ELKVLERQILDLI
+557 ELHVLERQILELI

-587 EKLGLPKNKS
+587 EKLELPKNKS
-597 HSTDEKNLLKILDK
+597 HSTDEKSLLKILDK

-734 GDLAKEKRSIAK
+734 EDLAKEKRSIAK

-879 PELQQEIQRILNDE
+879 LELQQEIQHILNDE

>member
-1 MEQPVIK
+1 MEEPVIK

-104 WLQKMGFTCV
+104 WLQKMGFVCV
-114 EVNGFEAD
+114 EVSGFEAD

-208 QLGSLEKIY
+208 RLGSLEKIY

-232 QALIQDKGSAFL
+232 QALIQDKESAFL

-296 PLILENTPLLDS
+296 PLILDNTPVSDS
-308 MPILENAPIL
+308 
-318 DSVPILENAPILDS
+318 
-332 VPASDNAPK
+332 APK
-341 KSRMIVLESA
+341 KSRMIVLENTELLS
-351 APLNAFLE
+351 AFLE
-359 KLKNPNARVF
+359 KLENSNARIF
-369 MRLVLNKE
+369 MRLALDKE

-383 AFLLQDQGY
+383 AFLYEDQGY

-403 FSLEFLENAFSQM
+403 FSLEFLQNAFFKM
-416 LQHAQIVGHD
+416 LQHVQIIGHD
-426 LKPLLSFLKAKYQVP
+426 LKPLLSFLKAKYQVS

-465 EVLRE
+465 EVLKE
-470 YLKEELIPHEKIK
+470 YLKEEWIPHEKIK
-483 DFKAKA
+483 DFKTKSKA
-489 EKSEQLNTELNA
+489 GKLEQLDRELNA
-501 LKRLCEYFETGGL
+501 LKRLCEYFEKGGL
-514 EEGLLT
+514 EEGLLA
-520 LARDIETP
+520 LAREVETP
-528 FVKVLMDME
+528 FMKVLMGME

-546 YFKRLEQEFKD
+546 YFKRLEQEFKN
-557 ELKVLERQILDLI
+557 ELHVLERQILDLI
-570 GVDFNLNSP
+570 GTDFNLNSP
-579 KQLGEVLY
+579 KQLSEILY
-587 EKLGLPKNKS
+587 EKLELPQNKS
-597 HSTDEKNLLKILDK
+597 HSTDEKSLLKILDK

-710 DKDLMEAFLK
+710 DKDLMDAFLK

-734 GDLAKEKRSIAK
+734 EDLAKEKRSIAK

-821 VKGNY
+821 IKGNY

-879 PELQQEIQRILNDE
+879 LELQQEIQRILNDE

-900 LETSAFV
+900 LETSAFI
-907 ANRWN
+907 AKRWN

>member
-1 MEQPVIK
+1 MEEPVIK

-53 KFYKDR
+53 KFYKDK

-114 EVNGFEAD
+114 EVSGFEAD

-208 QLGSLEKIY
+208 RLGSLEKIY

-255 IKEFDFLSCAFP
+255 IKEFDFSSCAFP

-296 PLILENTPLLDS
+296 PLILDNTPLLD
-308 MPILENAPIL
+308 NT
-318 DSVPILENAPILDS
+318 
-332 VPASDNAPK
+332 PASDNAPK
-341 KSRMIVLESA
+341 KSRMIVLENTE
-351 APLNAFLE
+351 PLSAFLE
-359 KLKNPNARVF
+359 KLKKTNARIF
-369 MRLVLNKE
+369 MRLVLDKE

-383 AFLLQDQGY
+383 AFLLEDQGY

-403 FSLEFLENAFSQM
+403 FSLEFLQNAFFKM
-416 LQHAQIVGHD
+416 LQHAQIIGHD
-426 LKPLLSFLKAKYQVP
+426 LKPLLSFLKAKYQVS
-441 LENIRIQDTQIL
+441 LEDIRIQDTQIL

-465 EVLRE
+465 EVLKQ
-470 YLKEELIPHEKIK
+470 YLKEEWIPHEKIK
-483 DFKAKA
+483 DFKTKSKA
-489 EKSEQLNTELNA
+489 EKLEQLDMELNA
-501 LKRLCEYFETGGL
+501 LKRLCEYFEKGGL
-514 EEGLLT
+514 EEGLLA
-520 LARDIETP
+520 LAREVETP
-528 FVKVLMDME
+528 FVKVLMGME

-546 YFKRLEQEFKD
+546 YFKRLEQEFKN
-557 ELKVLERQILDLI
+557 ELHVLERQILELI

-579 KQLGEVLY
+579 KQLSEILY
-587 EKLGLPKNKS
+587 EKLELPQNKS
-597 HSTDEKNLLKILDK
+597 RSTDEKSLLKILDK

-710 DKDLMEAFLK
+710 DKDLMDAFLK

-734 GDLAKEKRSIAK
+734 EDLAKEKRSIAK

-768 LNEAKSYIEAYFKRF
+768 LNEAKSYTEAYFKRF

-821 VKGNY
+821 IKGNY

-879 PELQQEIQRILNDE
+879 LELQREIQRILNDE

-900 LETSAFV
+900 LETSTFMAK
-907 ANRWN
+907 RWN

>member
-1 MEQPVIK
+1 MEEPVIK

-53 KFYKDR
+53 KFYKDK

-104 WLQKMGFTCV
+104 WLQKMGFACV
-114 EVNGFEAD
+114 EVSGFEAD

-208 QLGSLEKIY
+208 RLGSLEKIY

-232 QALIQDKGSAFL
+232 QALIQDKESAFL

-255 IKEFDFLSCAFP
+255 IKEFDFSSCAFP

-296 PLILENTPLLDS
+296 PLILDNTPLLD
-308 MPILENAPIL
+308 NT
-318 DSVPILENAPILDS
+318 
-332 VPASDNAPK
+332 PASENAPK
-341 KSRMIVLESA
+341 KSRMIVLENTES
-351 APLNAFLE
+351 LSAFLE
-359 KLKNPNARVF
+359 KLKKTKARIF
-369 MRLVLNKE
+369 MRLALDKE

-383 AFLLQDQGY
+383 AFLYEDQGY

-403 FSLEFLENAFSQM
+403 FSLEFLQNAFFKM
-416 LQHAQIVGHD
+416 LQHAQIIGHD
-426 LKPLLSFLKAKYQVP
+426 LKPLLSFLKAKYQVS

-465 EVLRE
+465 EVLKQ

-483 DFKAKA
+483 DFKTKSKA
-489 EKSEQLNTELNA
+489 GKLEQLDRELNA
-501 LKRLCEYFETGGL
+501 LKRLCEYFEKGGL
-514 EEGLLT
+514 EEGLLA
-520 LARDIETP
+520 LAREVETP
-528 FVKVLMDME
+528 FMKVLMGME

-546 YFKRLEQEFKD
+546 YFKRLEQEFKN
-557 ELKVLERQILDLI
+557 ELHVLERQILDLI

-579 KQLGEVLY
+579 KQLSEILY
-587 EKLGLPKNKS
+587 EKLELPQNKS
-597 HSTDEKNLLKILDK
+597 HSTDEKSLLKILDK

-710 DKDLMEAFLK
+710 DKDLMDAFLK

-734 GDLAKEKRSIAK
+734 EDLAKEKRSIAK

-821 VKGNY
+821 IKGNY

-879 PELQQEIQRILNDE
+879 LELQQEIQRILNDE

-900 LETSAFV
+900 LETSAFM
-907 ANRWN
+907 AKRWN

>member
-53 KFYKDR
+53 KFYKDK

-75 KRAEKLGEY
+75 KRSEKLSGY

-114 EVNGFEAD
+114 EVSGFEAD

-232 QALIQDKGSAFL
+232 QALIHDKGSAFL

-296 PLILENTPLLDS
+296 PLILDNTPLL
-308 MPILENAPIL
+308 
-318 DSVPILENAPILDS
+318 
-332 VPASDNAPK
+332 DNAPK
-341 KSRMIVLESA
+341 KSCMIVLESA
-351 APLNAFLE
+351 APLSAFLE
-359 KLKNPNARVF
+359 KLKNSNARIFV
-369 MRLVLNKE
+369 RLVLDKE

-383 AFLLQDQGY
+383 AFLLEDQGY
-392 FLPLEEALFSP
+392 FLPLEEVLFSP
-403 FSLEFLENAFSQM
+403 FSSEFLQNAFSQM
-416 LQHAQIVGHD
+416 LQHAQIIGHD
-426 LKPLLSFLKAKYQVP
+426 LKPLLSFLKAKYQVS

-453 AFLKNPEKVGFD
+453 AFLKNPEKVGLD
-465 EVLRE
+465 EALKE
-470 YLKEELIPHEKIK
+470 YLKEELILHETIK
-483 DFKAKA
+483 DFKTKSKA
-489 EKSEQLNTELNA
+489 EKLEQLDRELNA
-501 LKRLCEYFETGGL
+501 LKRLCEYFEKGGL
-514 EEGLLT
+514 EEGLLS
-520 LARDIETP
+520 LAKEVETP
-528 FVKVLMDME
+528 FVKVLMGME

-546 YFKRLEQEFKD
+546 YFKRLEQEFKN
-557 ELKVLERQILDLI
+557 ELHVLERQILDLI

-579 KQLGEVLY
+579 KQLSEILY
-587 EKLGLPKNKS
+587 EKLELPKNKS

-667 NIPVRSPKGLLIR
+667 NIPVRSSKGLLIR

-710 DKDLMEAFLK
+710 DKDLMDAFLK

-734 GDLAKEKRSIAK
+734 EDLAKEKRSIAK

-813 DFTGANDY
+813 DFTGVNDY

-907 ANRWN
+907 AKRWN

>member
-1 MEQPVIK
+1 MEELVIK

-16 TFAYLFRSYYMS
+16 TFAYLFRSYYMG

-53 KFYKDR
+53 KFYKDK

-104 WLQKMGFTCV
+104 WLQKMGFACV
-114 EVNGFEAD
+114 EVSGFEAD

-208 QLGSLEKIY
+208 RLGSLEKIY

-232 QALIQDKGSAFL
+232 QALIQDKESAFL

-255 IKEFDFLSCAFP
+255 IKEFDFSSCAFP

-296 PLILENTPLLDS
+296 PLILDNTPLLDD
-308 MPILENAPIL
+308 MPLL
-318 DSVPILENAPILDS
+318 
-332 VPASDNAPK
+332 DNAPK
-341 KSRMIVLESA
+341 KSRMIVLENT
-351 APLNAFLE
+351 APLSAFLE
-359 KLKNPNARVF
+359 KLKNSNARIF
-369 MRLVLNKE
+369 MRLVLDKE

-383 AFLLQDQGY
+383 AFLLEDQGY

-403 FSLEFLENAFSQM
+403 FSLEFLQNAFFKM
-416 LQHAQIVGHD
+416 LQHAQIIGYD
-426 LKPLLSFLKAKYQVP
+426 LKPLLSFLKAKYQVS

-465 EVLRE
+465 EVLKE
-470 YLKEELIPHEKIK
+470 YLKEEWIPHEKIK
-483 DFKAKA
+483 DFKTKSKA
-489 EKSEQLNTELNA
+489 EKLELLSVELNA
-501 LKRLCEYFETGGL
+501 LKRLCEYFEKGGL
-514 EEGLLT
+514 EENLLA
-520 LARDIETP
+520 LAREVETP
-528 FVKVLMDME
+528 FMKVLMGME

-546 YFKRLEQEFKD
+546 YFKRLEQEFKN
-557 ELKVLERQILDLI
+557 ELHVLERQILELI

-579 KQLGEVLY
+579 KQLSEILY
-587 EKLGLPKNKS
+587 EKLELPKNKS
-597 HSTDEKNLLKILDK
+597 HSTDEKSLLKILDK

-710 DKDLMEAFLK
+710 DKDLMDAFLK

-734 GDLAKEKRSIAK
+734 EDLAKEKRSIAK

-768 LNEAKSYIEAYFKRF
+768 LNEAKSYTEAYFKRF

-821 VKGNY
+821 IKGNY

-854 KNNPSVRLL
+854 KNDPSVRLL

-879 PELQQEIQRILNDE
+879 LELQQEIQRILNDE

-900 LETSAFV
+900 LETSAFM
-907 ANRWN
+907 AKRWN

>member
-1 MEQPVIK
+1 MEEPVIK

-16 TFAYLFRSYYMS
+16 TFAYLFRSYYMG

-114 EVNGFEAD
+114 EVSGFEAD

-208 QLGSLEKIY
+208 RLGSLEKIY

-232 QALIQDKGSAFL
+232 QALIHDKGSAFL

-255 IKEFDFLSCAFP
+255 IKEFDFSSCAFP

-296 PLILENTPLLDS
+296 PLILDNAPLLD
-308 MPILENAPIL
+308 NT
-318 DSVPILENAPILDS
+318 
-332 VPASDNAPK
+332 PK
-341 KSRMIVLESA
+341 KSRMIVLENT
-351 APLNAFLE
+351 APLSAFLE
-359 KLKNPNARVF
+359 RLKKTNARIF
-369 MRLVLNKE
+369 MRLVLDKE

-383 AFLLQDQGY
+383 AFLLEDQGY

-403 FSLEFLENAFSQM
+403 FSLEFLQNAFSKM
-416 LQHAQIVGHD
+416 LQHAQIIGHD
-426 LKPLLSFLKAKYQVP
+426 LKPLLSFLKAKYQVS

-465 EVLRE
+465 EVLKQ
-470 YLKEELIPHEKIK
+470 YLKEEWIPHEKIK
-483 DFKAKA
+483 DFKTKSKA
-489 EKSEQLNTELNA
+489 GKLEQLDRELNA
-501 LKRLCEYFETGGL
+501 LKRLCEYFEKGGL
-514 EEGLLT
+514 EEGLLA
-520 LARDIETP
+520 LAREVETP
-528 FVKVLMDME
+528 LMKVLMGME

-546 YFKRLEQEFKD
+546 YFKRLEQEFKN
-557 ELKVLERQILDLI
+557 ELHVLERQILELI

-579 KQLGEVLY
+579 KQLSEILY
-587 EKLGLPKNKS
+587 EKLELPKNKS
-597 HSTDEKNLLKILDK
+597 RSTDEKSLLKILDK

-710 DKDLMEAFLK
+710 DKDLMDAFLK

-734 GDLAKEKRSIAK
+734 EDLAKEKRSIAK

-761 SETLNIP
+761 SETLNIS

-821 VKGNY
+821 IKGNY

-879 PELQQEIQRILNDE
+879 LELQQEIQRILNDE

-900 LETSAFV
+900 LETSAFI
-907 ANRWN
+907 AKRWN
-912 ELKG
+912 ELKE

>member
-1 MEQPVIK
+1 MEEPVIK

-53 KFYKDR
+53 KFYKDK

-70 SQTKT
+70 SQIKT

-114 EVNGFEAD
+114 EVSGFEAD

-208 QLGSLEKIY
+208 RLGSLEKIY

-232 QALIQDKGSAFL
+232 QALIQDKESAFL

-255 IKEFDFLSCAFP
+255 IKEFDFSSCAFP

-296 PLILENTPLLDS
+296 PLILENAPLLD
-308 MPILENAPIL
+308 NA
-318 DSVPILENAPILDS
+318 
-332 VPASDNAPK
+332 PASDNAPK

-351 APLNAFLE
+351 APLSAFLE
-359 KLKNPNARVF
+359 KLKKTNARIF
-369 MRLVLNKE
+369 MRLVLDKE

-383 AFLLQDQGY
+383 AFLLENQGY

-403 FSLEFLENAFSQM
+403 FSLEFLQNAFFKM
-416 LQHAQIVGHD
+416 LQHAQIIGHD
-426 LKPLLSFLKAKYQVP
+426 LKPLLSFLKAKYQVS

-465 EVLRE
+465 EVLKE

-483 DFKAKA
+483 DFKTKSKA
-489 EKSEQLNTELNA
+489 GKLEQLDMELNA
-501 LKRLCEYFETGGL
+501 LKRLCEYFEKGEL
-514 EEGLLT
+514 EENLLA
-520 LARDIETP
+520 LAREVETP
-528 FVKVLMDME
+528 FVKVLMGME
-537 FQGFKIDAP
+537 FQGFKIDVP
-546 YFKRLEQEFKD
+546 YFKRLEQEFKN
-557 ELKVLERQILDLI
+557 ELHVLERQILDLI

-579 KQLGEVLY
+579 KQLSEILY
-587 EKLGLPKNKS
+587 EKLELPQNKS
-597 HSTDEKNLLKILDK
+597 HSTDEKSLLKILDK

-710 DKDLMEAFLK
+710 DKDLMDAFLK

-734 GDLAKEKRSIAK
+734 EDLAKEKRSIAK

-821 VKGNY
+821 IKGNY

-900 LETSAFV
+900 LETSAFM
-907 ANRWN
+907 AKRWN

>member
-1 MEQPVIK
+1 MEEPVIK

-28 AKNKPL
+28 TKNKPL

-114 EVNGFEAD
+114 EVSGFEAD

-167 VEKYGILPSQ
+167 VKKYGILPSQ

-208 QLGSLEKIY
+208 RLGSLEKIY
-217 ENLDLAKNLLSPKMY
+217 ENLDLVKNLLSPKMY
-232 QALIQDKGSAFL
+232 QALIQDKESAFL

-255 IKEFDFLSCAFP
+255 IKEFDFSSCTFP

-296 PLILENTPLLDS
+296 PLILDNTPLLDNT
-308 MPILENAPIL
+308 PILENAP
-318 DSVPILENAPILDS
+318 
-332 VPASDNAPK
+332 K
-341 KSRMIVLESA
+341 KSCLIVLENTES
-351 APLNAFLE
+351 LSAFLE
-359 KLKNPNARVF
+359 KLKKTNARIF
-369 MRLVLNKE
+369 MRLALDKE

-383 AFLLQDQGY
+383 AFLYEDQGY

-403 FSLEFLENAFSQM
+403 FSLEFLQNAFFKM
-416 LQHAQIVGHD
+416 LQHVQIIGHD

-465 EVLRE
+465 EVLKE
-470 YLKEELIPHEKIK
+470 YLKEEWIPHEKIK
-483 DFKAKA
+483 DFKTKSKA
-489 EKSEQLNTELNA
+489 GKLEQLDMELNA
-501 LKRLCEYFETGGL
+501 LKRLCEYFEKGGL
-514 EEGLLT
+514 EENLLA
-520 LARDIETP
+520 LAGEVETP
-528 FVKVLMDME
+528 FVKVLMGME

-546 YFKRLEQEFKD
+546 YFKRLEQEFKN
-557 ELKVLERQILDLI
+557 ELHVLERQILELI

-579 KQLGEVLY
+579 KQLSEILY
-587 EKLGLPKNKS
+587 EKLELPQNKS
-597 HSTDEKNLLKILDK
+597 RSTDEKSLLKILDK

-710 DKDLMEAFLK
+710 DKDLMDAFLK

-734 GDLAKEKRSIAK
+734 EDLAKEKRSIAK

-768 LNEAKSYIEAYFKRF
+768 LNEAKSYIEAYFRRF

-813 DFTGANDY
+813 DFTGTNDY
-821 VKGNY
+821 IKGNY

-879 PELQQEIQRILNDE
+879 LELQQEIQRILNDE

-900 LETSAFV
+900 LETSAFI
-907 ANRWN
+907 AKRWN

>member
-75 KRAEKLGEY
+75 KRSEKLGAY

-208 QLGSLEKIY
+208 RLGSLEKIY

-296 PLILENTPLLDS
+296 SLISENTPLL
-308 MPILENAPIL
+308 
-318 DSVPILENAPILDS
+318 
-332 VPASDNAPK
+332 DNAPK
-341 KSRMIVLESA
+341 KSRMIVLENT
-351 APLNAFLE
+351 APLSAFLE
-359 KLKNPNARVF
+359 KLKKTNARIF
-369 MRLVLNKE
+369 ARLVLDKE

-383 AFLLQDQGY
+383 AFLEEDQGY

-403 FSLEFLENAFSQM
+403 FSSEFLQNAFSQM
-416 LQHAQIVGHD
+416 LQHAQIIGHD
-426 LKPLLSFLKAKYQVP
+426 LKPLLSFLKAKYQVS

-453 AFLKNPEKVGFD
+453 AFLKNPEKVGLD
-465 EVLRE
+465 EALKE
-470 YLKEELIPHEKIK
+470 YLKEELILHETIK
-483 DFKAKA
+483 DFKTKSKA
-489 EKSEQLNTELNA
+489 EKSEQLDMELNA
-501 LKRLCEYFETGGL
+501 LKRLCAYFEKGGL
-514 EEGLLT
+514 EEGLLA
-520 LARDIETP
+520 LAKEVETP
-528 FVKVLMDME
+528 FMKVLMGME

-546 YFKRLEQEFKD
+546 YFKRLEQEFKN
-557 ELKVLERQILDLI
+557 ELHVLERQILELI

-579 KQLGEVLY
+579 KQLSEILY
-587 EKLGLPKNKS
+587 EKLELPKNKS
-597 HSTDEKNLLKILDK
+597 HSTDEKSLLKILDK

-667 NIPVRSPKGLLIR
+667 NIPVRSSKGLLIR

-710 DKDLMEAFLK
+710 DKDLMDAFLK

-734 GDLAKEKRSIAK
+734 EELAKEKRSVAK

-813 DFTGANDY
+813 DFTGVNDY

-907 ANRWN
+907 AKRWN

>member
-28 AKNKPL
+28 AKTKPL

-53 KFYKDR
+53 KFYKDK

-296 PLILENTPLLDS
+296 PLILENA
-308 MPILENAPIL
+308 PILENTL
-318 DSVPILENAPILDS
+318 
-332 VPASDNAPK
+332 ASDNAPK
-341 KSRMIVLESA
+341 KSRMIVLENT
-351 APLNAFLE
+351 APLSAFLE
-359 KLKNPNARVF
+359 RLKKTNARIF
-369 MRLVLNKE
+369 MRLALDKE

-403 FSLEFLENAFSQM
+403 FSLEFLQNAFSQM
-416 LQHAQIVGHD
+416 LQHAQIIGHD

-465 EVLRE
+465 EVLKQ

-483 DFKAKA
+483 DFKTKSKA
-489 EKSEQLNTELNA
+489 GKLEQLDMELNA
-501 LKRLCEYFETGGL
+501 LKRLCEYFEKGGL
-514 EEGLLT
+514 EENLLA
-520 LARDIETP
+520 LAREVETP
-528 FVKVLMDME
+528 FVKVLMGME

-546 YFKRLEQEFKD
+546 YFKRLEQEFKN
-557 ELKVLERQILDLI
+557 ELHVLERQILELI

-579 KQLGEVLY
+579 KQLSEILY
-587 EKLGLPKNKS
+587 EKLELPKNKS

-734 GDLAKEKRSIAK
+734 EDLAKEKRSIAK

-761 SETLNIP
+761 SETLNIS

-821 VKGNY
+821 IKGNY

-879 PELQQEIQRILNDE
+879 LELQQEIQRILNDE

-900 LETSAFV
+900 LETSAFM
-907 ANRWN
+907 AKRWN

>member
-1 MEQPVIK
+1 MEQPVVK

-34 TNDKGFPTG
+34 TNVKGFPTG
-43 LLTGLVGMVK
+43 LLMGLVGMVK
-53 KFYKDR
+53 KFYKDK

-70 SQTKT
+70 SQIKT

-114 EVNGFEAD
+114 EVSGFEAD

-208 QLGSLEKIY
+208 RLGSLEKIY

-232 QALIQDKGSAFL
+232 QALIQDKESAFL

-255 IKEFDFLSCAFP
+255 IKEFDFSSCAFP

-290 LENSPT
+290 LENSP
-296 PLILENTPLLDS
+296 LILDNAPLLD
-308 MPILENAPIL
+308 NT
-318 DSVPILENAPILDS
+318 
-332 VPASDNAPK
+332 PASDNAPK
-341 KSRMIVLESA
+341 KSRMIVLENT
-351 APLNAFLE
+351 APLSAFLE
-359 KLKNPNARVF
+359 KLKKTNARIF
-369 MRLVLNKE
+369 MRLALDKE

-383 AFLLQDQGY
+383 AFLYEDQGY

-403 FSLEFLENAFSQM
+403 FSLEFLQNAFFKM

-426 LKPLLSFLKAKYQVP
+426 LKPLLSFLKAKYQMP

-465 EVLRE
+465 EVLKE
-470 YLKEELIPHEKIK
+470 YLKEEWIPHEKIK
-483 DFKAKA
+483 DFKTKSKA
-489 EKSEQLNTELNA
+489 GKLEQLDRELNA
-501 LKRLCEYFETGGL
+501 LKRLCEYFEKGGL
-514 EEGLLT
+514 EENLLA
-520 LARDIETP
+520 LAREVEMP
-528 FVKVLMDME
+528 FVKVLMGME

-546 YFKRLEQEFKD
+546 YFKRLEQEFKN
-557 ELKVLERQILDLI
+557 ELHVLECQILDLI

-579 KQLGEVLY
+579 KQLSEILY
-587 EKLGLPKNKS
+587 EKLELPKNKS
-597 HSTDEKNLLKILDK
+597 HSTDEKSLLKILDK

-710 DKDLMEAFLK
+710 DKDLMDAFLK

-734 GDLAKEKRSIAK
+734 EDLAKEKRSIAK

-821 VKGNY
+821 IKGNY

-900 LETSAFV
+900 LETSAFM
-907 ANRWN
+907 AKRWN

>member
-1 MEQPVIK
+1 MEEPVIK

-53 KFYKDR
+53 KFYKDK

-114 EVNGFEAD
+114 EVSGFEAD

-127 LATLSPYKT
+127 LATISPYKT

-153 ALFDGKTEFLAKDC
+153 ALFDGKTEFLVKDC
-167 VEKYGILPSQ
+167 VKKYGILPSQ

-208 QLGSLEKIY
+208 RLGSLEKIY

-232 QALIQDKGSAFL
+232 QALIQDKESAFL

-296 PLILENTPLLDS
+296 PLILDNTPALENTPVSDS
-308 MPILENAPIL
+308 
-318 DSVPILENAPILDS
+318 
-332 VPASDNAPK
+332 APK
-341 KSRMIVLESA
+341 KSRMIVLENTE
-351 APLNAFLE
+351 PLSAFLE
-359 KLKNPNARVF
+359 KLKKTNARIF
-369 MRLVLNKE
+369 MRLALDKE

-383 AFLLQDQGY
+383 AFLLEDQGY

-403 FSLEFLENAFSQM
+403 FSLEFLQNAFFQM
-416 LQHAQIVGHD
+416 LQHAQIIGHD
-426 LKPLLSFLKAKYQVP
+426 LKPLLSFLKAKYQVS

-465 EVLRE
+465 EVLKE
-470 YLKEELIPHEKIK
+470 YLKEEWIPHEKIK
-483 DFKAKA
+483 DFKTKSKA
-489 EKSEQLNTELNA
+489 GKLEQLDMELNA
-501 LKRLCEYFETGGL
+501 LKHLCEYFEQGGL
-514 EEGLLT
+514 EENLLA
-520 LARDIETP
+520 LAREVETP
-528 FVKVLMDME
+528 FVKVLMGME

-546 YFKRLEQEFKD
+546 YFKRLEQEFKN
-557 ELKVLERQILDLI
+557 ELHVLERQILDLI

-579 KQLGEVLY
+579 KQLSEILY
-587 EKLGLPKNKS
+587 EKLELPQNKS
-597 HSTDEKNLLKILDK
+597 RSTDEKSLLKILDK

-710 DKDLMEAFLK
+710 DKDLVDAFLK

-734 GDLAKEKRSIAK
+734 EYLAKEKRSIAK

-813 DFTGANDY
+813 DFTGVNDY
-821 VKGNY
+821 IKGNY

-879 PELQQEIQRILNDE
+879 LELQQEIQRILNDE

-900 LETSAFV
+900 LETSAFI
-907 ANRWN
+907 AKCWN

>member
-208 QLGSLEKIY
+208 RLGSLEKIY

-232 QALIQDKGSAFL
+232 QALIHDKGSAFL

-290 LENSPT
+290 LENSP
-296 PLILENTPLLDS
+296 LIV
-308 MPILENAPIL
+308 ENAPAS
-318 DSVPILENAPILDS
+318 DST
-332 VPASDNAPK
+332 PASDNAPK
-341 KSRMIVLESA
+341 KSRLIVLENTASFSM
-351 APLNAFLE
+351 FLE

-369 MRLVLNKE
+369 ARLVLDKE

-383 AFLLQDQGY
+383 AFLYEDQGY

-403 FSLEFLENAFSQM
+403 FSLEFLQNAFSQI
-416 LQHAQIVGHD
+416 LQHACIIGHD
-426 LKPLLSFLKAKYQVP
+426 LKPLLSFLKAKYQVS

-465 EVLRE
+465 EVLKE
-470 YLKEELIPHEKIK
+470 YLKEELVPHEKIK
-483 DFKAKA
+483 DFKTTSKA
-489 EKSEQLNTELNA
+489 EKLELLSVELSA
-501 LKRLCEYFETGGL
+501 LKRLCEYFEKGGL
-514 EEGLLT
+514 EEGLLA

-528 FVKVLMDME
+528 FVKVLMGME

-768 LNEAKSYIEAYFKRF
+768 LNEARSYIEAYFKRF

-791 RMKEEIL
+791 GMKEEIL

-821 VKGNY
+821 IKGNY

-879 PELQQEIQRILNDE
+879 LELQQEIQRILNDE

>member
-43 LLTGLVGMVK
+43 LLTGLVGMIK

-114 EVNGFEAD
+114 EVGGFEAD

-153 ALFDGKTEFLAKDC
+153 ALFDGKTEFLAQDC

-232 QALIQDKGSAFL
+232 QALIHDKGSAFL
-244 SKELATLERGC
+244 SKELATLEREC

-290 LENSPT
+290 LEKSPT
-296 PLILENTPLLDS
+296 PLILDNAPL
-308 MPILENAPIL
+308 LENAPAL
-318 DSVPILENAPILDS
+318 DNAPALE
-332 VPASDNAPK
+332 NAPK
-341 KSRMIVLESA
+341 KSSMIVLESA
-351 APLNAFLE
+351 EPLSMFLE

-369 MRLVLNKE
+369 MRLVLNKD

-383 AFLLQDQGY
+383 AFLYENQGY

-403 FSLEFLENAFSQM
+403 FSLEFLQNAFSQM

-426 LKPLLSFLKAKYQVP
+426 LKPLLSFLKAKYQVS

-453 AFLKNPEKVGFD
+453 AFLKNPERVGFD
-465 EVLRE
+465 EVLKE
-470 YLKEELIPHEKIK
+470 YLKEELVPHEKIK
-483 DFKAKA
+483 DFKTKSKV
-489 EKSEQLNTELNA
+489 EKLEQLSLELNA
-501 LKRLCEYFETGGL
+501 LKRLCEYFEKGGL
-514 EEGLLT
+514 EENLLT
-520 LARDIETP
+520 LAKDIETP
-528 FVKVLMDME
+528 FVKVLMGME

-557 ELKVLERQILDLI
+557 ELKVLERQILELI

-579 KQLGEVLY
+579 KQLSEVLY

-611 HPSIALILEYRELN
+611 HPSIPLILEYRELN

-680 KGFIASS
+680 RGFIASS

-768 LNEAKSYIEAYFKRF
+768 LSEAKSYIEAYFKRF

-791 RMKEEIL
+791 GMKEEIL

-813 DFTGANDY
+813 DFTGVNDY
-821 VKGNY
+821 VRGNY

>member
-1 MEQPVIK
+1 MEQPIIK

-53 KFYKDR
+53 KFYKDK

-75 KRAEKLGEY
+75 KRSEKLGEY

-208 QLGSLEKIY
+208 RLGSLEKIY

-232 QALIQDKGSAFL
+232 QALIQDKESAFL

-255 IKEFDFLSCAFP
+255 IKEFDFSSCTFP

-296 PLILENTPLLDS
+296 PLILDNTPPLENT
-308 MPILENAPIL
+308 
-318 DSVPILENAPILDS
+318 
-332 VPASDNAPK
+332 PASDNAPK
-341 KSRMIVLESA
+341 KSRMIVLENTE
-351 APLNAFLE
+351 PLSAFLE
-359 KLKNPNARVF
+359 KLKKTNARIF
-369 MRLVLNKE
+369 MRLVLDKE

-383 AFLLQDQGY
+383 AFLLENQGY

-403 FSLEFLENAFSQM
+403 FSSEFLQNAFSQM
-416 LQHAQIVGHD
+416 LQHAQIIGHD
-426 LKPLLSFLKAKYQVP
+426 LKPLLSFLKAKYQVS

-465 EVLRE
+465 EVLKQ
-470 YLKEELIPHEKIK
+470 YLKEEWIPHEKIK
-483 DFKAKA
+483 DFKTKSKA
-489 EKSEQLNTELNA
+489 EKLEQLDMELNA
-501 LKRLCEYFETGGL
+501 LKRLCEYFEKGGL
-514 EEGLLT
+514 EENLLA
-520 LARDIETP
+520 LAREVETP
-528 FVKVLMDME
+528 FMKVLMGME

-546 YFKRLEQEFKD
+546 YFKRLEQEFKN
-557 ELKVLERQILDLI
+557 ELHVLERQILELI

-579 KQLGEVLY
+579 KQLSEILY
-587 EKLGLPKNKS
+587 EKLELPQNKS
-597 HSTDEKNLLKILDK
+597 HSTDEKSLLKILDK

-710 DKDLMEAFLK
+710 DRDLMDAFLK

-734 GDLAKEKRSIAK
+734 EDLAKEKRSIAK

-821 VKGNY
+821 IKGNY

-879 PELQQEIQRILNDE
+879 LELQQEIQRILNDE

-900 LETSAFV
+900 LETSAFM